1 MAKRRASLVTLCLPQ
16 RSRLTAIFHSQVILA
31 MEIIQTKR
39 YNYLS
44 IGKPFDLGAQQALT
58 YPWVDGGV
66 SGLPALYIID
76 EMGSRMQ
83 FDLKLDDEILLC
95 RHFDLITGMGRGG

>member
-1 MAKRRASLVTLCLPQ
+1 
-16 RSRLTAIFHSQVILA
+16 
-31 MEIIQTKR
+31 MEIIQRKR

-44 IGKPFDLGAQQALT
+44 IGKPFNLGTQQALT
-58 YPWVDGGV
+58 YPWLDGGV

-95 RHFDLITGMGRGG
+95 RHFDLITGTGRGG